1 MDERTCRIC
10 DDPITDRD
18 FHPEGWKQRTCSITC
33 LRTHWRLKTQRRLGT
48 KTKTDKPCVVCGA
61 PTGVSVGRG
70 RDRLYCPAC
79 RWQTQCKV
87 TYKWC
92 LECGALFTAGGRR
105 YSSVRCRE
113 CAADHKRKRANDRPV
128 DPTLR
133 TRRRQ
138 KLIAHVRALYPD
150 CWICGEGIDLA
161 LDAQRDPL
169 ASCVDEVIPRKH
181 GGSATEWANLAHAHR
196 ICNGKRGVKR
206 VTSELREACLREV
219 ASIKEARRGDFPQEA
234 RPVAV

>member
-1 MDERTCRIC
+1 
-10 DDPITDRD
+10 
-18 FHPEGWKQRTCSITC
+18 
-33 LRTHWRLKTQRRLGT
+33 
-48 KTKTDKPCVVCGA
+48 VVKA
-61 PTGVSVGRG
+61 R
-70 RDRLYCPAC
+70 
-79 RWQTQCKV
+79 
-87 TYKWC
+87 
-92 LECGALFTAGGRR
+92 
-105 YSSVRCRE
+105 
-113 CAADHKRKRANDRPV
+113 
-128 DPTLR
+128 
-133 TRRRQ
+133 
-138 KLIAHVRALYPD
+138 VRALYPD